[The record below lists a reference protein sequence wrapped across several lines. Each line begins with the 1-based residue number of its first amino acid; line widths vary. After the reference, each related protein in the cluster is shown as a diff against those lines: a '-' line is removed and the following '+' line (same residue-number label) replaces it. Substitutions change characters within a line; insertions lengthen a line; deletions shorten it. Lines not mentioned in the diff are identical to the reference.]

1 MKINIEN
8 KKEKN
13 QDVMKRYYIL
23 QVLKYCIISILIF
36 GLLTYLNLQN
46 GHESKNL
53 TNTIYLKI
61 FHLKPGYYLIIRK
74 LFHFTYYFVY
84 GYFIFQACYNYYK
97 LKNVSNLCIKQFNYD
112 LEPTEKNY
120 LLLSEFK
127 RNIQNKVYIW
137 YIVIMFMLSV
147 YCEFLQ
153 MYAIDRNPSTIDILI
168 NFAGALLMLI
178 YIHIVF
184 SLKRKLKK

>member
-23 QVLKYCIISILIF
+23 QVSKYCIISILIF

-97 LKNVSNLCIKQFNYD
+97 LK
-112 LEPTEKNY
+112 
-120 LLLSEFK
+120 SEFK

-137 YIVIMFMLSV
+137 YIVIMGILSV
-147 YCEFLQ
+147 YCELLQ
-153 MYAIDRNPSTIDILI
+153 MYAVDRNPSIIDIQI
-168 NFAGALLMLI
+168 NFGGSLLMLI
-178 YIHIVF
+178 CIHLVF
-184 SLKRKLKK
+184 ALKRKYFKKKI